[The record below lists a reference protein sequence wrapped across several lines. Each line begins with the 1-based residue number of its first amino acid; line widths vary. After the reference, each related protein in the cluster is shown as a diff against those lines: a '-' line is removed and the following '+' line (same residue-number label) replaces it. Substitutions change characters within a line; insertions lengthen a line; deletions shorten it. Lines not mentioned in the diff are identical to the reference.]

1 MIPFIWNI
9 LNRQICT
16 DRKQKSGCHGL
27 WGGGNGEGLLTKY
40 GVSFWDENVLE
51 LNSGDVLE
59 LFGYTENT
67 ELYTLKW

>member
-1 MIPFIWNI
+1 VVAK
-9 LNRQICT
+9 
-16 DRKQKSGCHGL
+16 D